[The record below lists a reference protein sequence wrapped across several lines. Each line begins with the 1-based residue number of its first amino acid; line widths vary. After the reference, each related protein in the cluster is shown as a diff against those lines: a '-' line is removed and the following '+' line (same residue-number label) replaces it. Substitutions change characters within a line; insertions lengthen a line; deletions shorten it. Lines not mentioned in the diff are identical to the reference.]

1 MKRIL
6 FLICTFHLA
15 TAIAQKPYFQ
25 QKVDTKIVVAL
36 NDSNHVLHGHCELT
50 YQNNAPKAL
59 EILWIHL
66 WANAYASKTT
76 AFAEQQL
83 RNGETEFYFTP
94 PPKMGYIR
102 DLNFTV
108 NGKPVEVEPHPT
120 SIDIVKLKLKTPLAA
135 GAKCTISTPFKV
147 KIPQYV
153 SRLGHQGQS
162 YQITQ
167 WFPKPAVYDV
177 NGWHPIPYLAQG
189 EFYSEFGDYDVT
201 ITLPDNYVVAATG
214 ELQNE
219 AEKLFLNQKIENA
232 NQLIRQFKNKKFVLN
247 DSFPKS
253 STQLKTIQYIAKNV
267 HDFAWFADKRFQVQ
281 KSSVLLKN
289 GQKVETWVLFT
300 HQRPDLW
307 QNAVEYVNKAVKFR
321 SEVLGAYPYSH
332 ATALHN
338 DTQSSGMEYP
348 MITLLGYMD
357 NAKNLEQTIEHEV
370 GHNWFYG
377 ILASNERANVWMDE
391 GLNNY
396 YDARYNNLYHIS
408 DSITDFV
415 PSFLAKKTDYTGN
428 ELVHLYLANRL
439 QNQPSAIS
447 SEQMTNFN
455 YWMGGYDNP
464 AMAFR
469 LLEKYVGT
477 DLMDKAMQTYYE
489 KWKFKHPQP
498 TDFQQVMESVTGKKL
513 SWLFD
518 DLIGTTKKVDYALK
532 KVENKDDSYEVT
544 IQNVGEIATPFEMG
558 MFKNNQLIYQKMMDG
573 TASIQKIVLPK
584 MDVDQIVLDPN
595 HLLYDSNRQNNT
607 ITPKNS
613 TFEPISFRFGI
624 GLDDSRK
631 TNIYYAPLA
640 GYNSI
645 DGLMLGAV
653 FYNSTQPRHKFE
665 YTIAPMFGLS
675 SKLPIGVAD
684 FKYFVD
690 SKKVQI
696 IPELLLKQF
705 SYNYSERWNA
715 FQHYMK
721 ITPMISA
728 IWKTKPQSA
737 WTHTA
742 RLRTNLIREQSFQY
756 DTVPK
761 YIGKVNENTVIHDF
775 TYSLER
781 KYVLSNTFLKL
792 NLEQQSYGMNDKY
805 LKAGLEWRQ
814 TWMYE
819 RGKSIHFR
827 MYAGKF
833 LQNTRRNSA
842 NFLSIARG
850 SFSLTGQNFNDYRYD
865 DYFISRNET
874 NSLLKQQINTNYEG
888 GMKFALGAQHAT
900 IGFTNDYMVA
910 FNLKTDIPKV
920 KYLRPYFDLGY
931 AHNSSAIVSAE
942 DGWLATGGLAL
953 ELGDYLGVY
962 FPIYHSATIK
972 NRFNRGYL
980 NQIVFKIDFQ
990 KTNPIQVI
998 RNLLDL

>member
-1 MKRIL
+1 MKQIL
-6 FLICTFHLA
+6 FLSCTLHLA
-15 TAIAQKPYFQ
+15 TMFAQKPYFQ

-36 NDSNHVLHGHCELT
+36 NDTNHILRGTCDLT
-50 YQNNAPKAL
+50 YQNNAPEAL
-59 EILWIHL
+59 TFIWIHL

-76 AFAEQQL
+76 AFATQQL

-94 PPKMGYIR
+94 PKKMGYIR

-108 NGKPVEVEPHPT
+108 NGKQVEVEPHPT

-135 GAKCTISTPFKV
+135 GEKCTISTPFKI

-162 YQITQ
+162 YQISQ

-177 NGWHPIPYLAQG
+177 NGWHPIPYLGQG

-201 ITLPDNYVVAATG
+201 ITLPQNYVVAATG

-219 AEKLFLNQKIENA
+219 SEKIFLNQKVENT
-232 NQLIRQFKNKKFVLN
+232 NQLINEFKNKQFVLS
-247 DSFPKS
+247 DSFPQS

-281 KSSVLLKN
+281 KSAVLLKN

-307 QNAVEYVNKAVKFR
+307 QNAVEYVNKAVQFR

-338 DTQSSGMEYP
+338 NTPSSGMEYP

-415 PSFLAKKTDYTGN
+415 PPFLAKKTDFVGN
-428 ELVHLYLANRL
+428 ELVHLYLANRH
-439 QNQPSAIS
+439 QDQPPAIS
-447 SEQMTNFN
+447 SEQMTITN
-455 YWMGGYDNP
+455 YWMSGYDKP

-469 LLEKYVGT
+469 LLENDIGRA
-477 DLMDKAMQTYYE
+477 LMDKAMQSYYE

-498 TDFQQVMESVTGKKL
+498 ADLRQVLEETSGKKR

-518 DLIGTTKKVDYALK
+518 DLISTTKKVDYALK
-532 KVENKDDSYEVT
+532 KVENKEDAFEIT
-544 IQNVGEIATPFEMG
+544 IQNVGEVATPFEIG
-558 MFKNNQLIYQKMMDG
+558 MIKNNQLIYRKMMDG
-573 TASIQKIVLPK
+573 IVSTQKIMLPK

-595 HLLYDSNRQNNT
+595 HLLYDANRQNNT

-613 TFEPISFRFGI
+613 TFEPISFRFLI
-624 GLDDSRK
+624 GFDDSRK
-631 TNIYYAPLA
+631 TNIYFSPLL
-640 GYNSI
+640 GYNTN

-653 FYNSTQPRHKFE
+653 FYNNTQPRHRFE
-665 YTIAPMFGLS
+665 YTIAPMFGLN
-675 SKLPIGVAD
+675 SKLPVGIAD

-690 SKKVQI
+690 TKKVQI
-696 IPELLLKQF
+696 IPELHLKQF
-705 SYNYSERWNA
+705 SYDYSSVWKVFKNYT
-715 FQHYMK
+715 K

-728 IWKTKPQSA
+728 IWQTTPQSA
-737 WTHTA
+737 WTHTVQW
-742 RLRTNLIREQSFQY
+742 RTNMIREQSFQY
-756 DTVPK
+756 DTIPK
-761 YIGKVNENTVIHDF
+761 WIGKLNENTVIHDF
-775 TYSLER
+775 TYSLNK
-781 KYVLSNTFLKL
+781 KYVLANTFLKF
-792 NLEQQSYGMNDKY
+792 NLEQQSYGVNDKY

-819 RGKSIHFR
+819 RGQNIYFR

-842 NFLSIARG
+842 NYLSIARG

-865 DYFISRNET
+865 DYFVGRNET
-874 NSLLKQQINTNYEG
+874 NNLLKQQVNTNYEG
-888 GMKFALGAQHAT
+888 GMKFGLGSQHAT
-900 IGFTNDYMVA
+900 VGFSNDYIIA
-910 FNLKTDIPKV
+910 FNLKTDIPKI

-931 AHNSSAIVSAE
+931 AYNSSAIVSSE

-953 ELGDYLGVY
+953 EIGDYIGIY
-962 FPIYHSATIK
+962 FPIYHSATLK
-972 NRFNRGYL
+972 NRFNTGYL
-980 NQIVFKIDFQ
+980 NQIAFKIDFQ
-990 KTNPIQVI
+990 KTNPIQMI